1 MNDLRSRHPRVVAA
15 VQKARVLGL
24 VLCLA
29 WPLTLMALLTVGAIA
44 PGNFRP
50 EGWVQQVGYTFTAL
64 SLLAAAYA
72 TWRTG
77 GLMKAFPTLPEDQ
90 RPGVAF
96 RSSLGFSILFL
107 LSSFYGLAYWRLV
120 GRNAFQH
127 VMVFVALSPVMFILF
142 APRLHHWL
150 DALEESDQAGSGS

>member
-1 MNDLRSRHPRVVAA
+1 MNDAKTRHPEVVAA
-15 VQKARVLGL
+15 VQKARILGL

-29 WPLTLMALLTVGAIA
+29 WPLVLMAMITVGTIA
-44 PGNFRP
+44 PGTLRA
-50 EGWVQQVGYTFTAL
+50 EGWVQQVGYTFTGL
-64 SLLAAAYA
+64 SLVAAAYV

-77 GLMKAFPTLPEDQ
+77 GLMTEFKALPEAE
-90 RPGVAF
+90 RPRTAF

-107 LSSFYGLAYWRLV
+107 LSSIYGLAYWRLA

-127 VMVFVALSPVMFILF
+127 VMIFVALSPVMFILF

-150 DALEESDQAGSGS
+150 DALEASEDSGDRS